1 MSISSYINNKSKI
14 RKIVTAVQSAIADLE
29 IGIANTE
36 VLIHDFRTFKHSTSD
51 DPHLVDPRAI
61 LPLPNLASIK
71 CFTDV
76 YEEQVK
82 VKHKLI
88 KVIDIACSKNNKQI
102 ADEFLYH
109 QTERLMSNCLFNPS
123 SYSPST

>member
-1 MSISSYINNKSKI
+1 MSTSLYINNKSKL

-36 VLIHDFRTFKHSTSD
+36 ILIHDFRTFKHSTD
-51 DPHLVDPRAI
+51 DSHLVEPRAI
-61 LPLPNLASIK
+61 LPLSNLVAIK

-88 KVIDIACSKNNKQI
+88 KVIDIACSKNNEQI

>member
-1 MSISSYINNKSKI
+1 MSISSYINNKSKL
-14 RKIVTAVQSAIADLE
+14 RKIVTAVQSAITDLE

-51 DPHLVDPRAI
+51 EPYLVDPRAI
-61 LPLPNLASIK
+61 LTLSNLAVIK

-88 KVIDIACSKNNKQI
+88 RVICIACSKNNEQT
-102 ADEFLYH
+102 ADEFVYN
-109 QTERLMSNCLFNPS
+109 QTERLRSNCLFK
-123 SYSPST
+123 